1 MNIKAYKE
9 YRFAPGTLTAT
20 NTGKE
25 YTLYISKHDRFYNY
39 MEKHIIKEK
48 VESLTY
54 ENIDDLS
61 IEDTDKTFFNEK
73 SFTLST
79 IMLVTDKNDYVYS
92 YALTI
97 KNVKLIANNVSTKS
111 YENGAWKLGLY
122 NLELPW
128 QTDIDIVEIT
138 D

>member
-25 YTLYISKHDRFYNY
+25 YTFYISKHDRFYDY
-39 MEKHIIKEK
+39 MKKHIIKEK

-54 ENIDDLS
+54 ENIEDIS

-79 IMLVTDKNDYVYS
+79 IMLVTDQNDYVYS

-97 KNVKLIANNVSTKS
+97 KNVKLKENNFSTKAYS
-111 YENGAWKLGLY
+111 NGSWKLGLY
-122 NLELPW
+122 SLEIPY

>member
-1 MNIKAYKE
+1 MK
-9 YRFAPGTLTAT
+9 
-20 NTGKE
+20 
-25 YTLYISKHDRFYNY
+25 
-39 MEKHIIKEK
+39 KHIIKEK

-54 ENIDDLS
+54 ENIEDIS

-79 IMLVTDKNDYVYS
+79 IMLVTDQNDYVYS

-97 KNVKLIANNVSTKS
+97 KNVKLKENNFSTKAYS
-111 YENGAWKLGLY
+111 NGSWKLGLY
-122 NLELPW
+122 SLEIPY

>member
-1 MNIKAYKE
+1 
-9 YRFAPGTLTAT
+9 
-20 NTGKE
+20 
-25 YTLYISKHDRFYNY
+25 
-39 MEKHIIKEK
+39 MEKHITKEK
-48 VESLTY
+48 VEGLSY
-54 ENIDDLS
+54 ANIDDIY
-61 IEDTDKTFFNEK
+61 IEDNDKTFFDEK
-73 SFTLST
+73 TFTLKAA
-79 IMLVTDKNDYVYS
+79 MLVTDKNDYVQS

-122 NLELPW
+122 SLELPW